1 MARPSVCLFSPLSL
15 SSFFSRFPSITPI
28 GMIDSH
34 RNPRILFYAT
44 IAFSRTS
51 RVYVSP
57 FRSWQR
63 YFSLSLLTRASW
75 NSDVYICIYI
85 LFKMYVRDTSVSRAM
100 IRFDTLLS
108 CWQQRAIV
116 VNGYTVVTLSLLSR
130 RLSLSHLSQKRTMFA
145 TILSNVSLWCL
156 FAASDCLLVGP
167 ERALADGHT
176 TVRHSHCQTQTTN
189 DHE

>member
-1 MARPSVCLFSPLSL
+1 MPRSPSLVPHVYTYRRFARGNDIFLSL
-15 SSFFSRFPSITPI
+15 SS
-28 GMIDSH
+28 
-34 RNPRILFYAT
+34 YAS
-44 IAFSRTS
+44 F
-51 RVYVSP
+51 
-57 FRSWQR
+57 
-63 YFSLSLLTRASW
+63 LELG
-75 NSDVYICIYI
+75 CIYI